1 MDCFVAPNSIVRR
14 IWGSSD
20 TVLFIFAGA
29 AAEFALNKAVDWL
42 YYTGRLPAD
51 PLGRLFST
59 VDYARS
65 IVFAD
70 YPEAEKAIARIAAIH
85 AAVEAK
91 RGQVIPAWAYRD
103 VLFMLI
109 GYSIRAFEML
119 ERRLTPTECEEIT
132 EVFCRVGRR
141 LGIPDLPTSYAA
153 WRVARAQ
160 HLAQDMA
167 ASPYTQDLYR
177 QYRKHLGGPR
187 YWLLR
192 RVQGLLVPPGVRQ
205 LLGLHRER
213 WLRPVLALYLS
224 SRHLAVSQWTKRLM
238 LPPEYQARI
247 SALDAVPA
255 VGLPARQTVCPFPHA
270 QLRAR

>member
-1 MDCFVAPNSIVRR
+1 MRYFVAPTSIVRR
-14 IWGSSD
+14 IWGSAD
-20 TVLFIFAGA
+20 MVLFIFAGA

-42 YYTGRLPAD
+42 YFTGRLPTD

-70 YPEAEKAIARIAAIH
+70 CSEAEKAIARIAAIH
-85 AAVEAK
+85 AAVETK
-91 RGQVIPAWAYRD
+91 RGQAIPAWASRD

-109 GYSIRAFEML
+109 GYSIRAFELL
-119 ERRLTPTECEEIT
+119 ERQLTPPECEEIT
-132 EVFCRVGRR
+132 AVFCRVGRR
-141 LGIPDLPTSYAA
+141 LGIPDLPPSYPA
-153 WRVARAQ
+153 WQLARAQ
-160 HLAQDMA
+160 HLAADLT
-167 ASPYTQDLYR
+167 ASPLTADLFR

-192 RVQGLLVPPGVRQ
+192 RVQGLLVPPDMRQ
-205 LLGLHRER
+205 LLGLRRER

-224 SRHLAVSQWTKRLM
+224 TRHLAVSQWAKRLM
-238 LPPEYQARI
+238 LPADYQARI
-247 SALDAVPA
+247 SALDEVPA
-255 VGLPARQTVCPFPHA
+255 AGLPARQAVCPFPHA